1 MTDENFT
8 WYHDD
13 VDHVPMHPHNDWI
26 VDRCAD
32 HCDDQLPLFSRVGR
46 GLQGNG
52 YIVEKAIDNESQ
64 TILVGSIID
73 PRTGEKT
80 EQWRT
85 GNINGGRL
93 HYTKNI
99 NPATNPQTFT
109 LTFTLDRPDD
119 PDRGWTFTTPA
130 IPYVWTDEPNTYVS
144 SLFVKAVGD
153 PDWTEIPEALM
164 TPHSIDESLAKIEK
178 LIYPE
183 AILDR
188 DELHAPQP
196 GDPNTVNL
204 TYGLG
209 GDINVPNLDNLARI
223 LGVNPNS
230 LKALANNGEDATRY
244 PSFGTGRNAKE
255 YIDWHLHQD
264 LGGGDGL
271 PNVPPDLNLTPLKGD
286 GGNKTVWDWIQ
297 YAINQAKEHLH
308 KDLYGGLNSEDY
320 NEIPVNLK
328 PLAGD
333 ENNGRTV
340 WDWIKW
346 GRDQAKTYAKT
357 LFDKVTDPTSYTVN
371 LAEAIGV
378 DAVYL
383 VMIKPTGVL
392 NSRAIVSPIPAGS
405 VLAAIEA
412 DVTVQFYDSLPDT
425 IVSVVPKAGA
435 TAIGE
440 SPYAGNDSVNLGTG
454 EMLVVCTPGADEG
467 SYIPVNLKRTITT
480 TSGGSTVSKTI
491 KAPASNPEQL
501 VNSGIGQI
509 GTVADVSADRI
520 YNDYQSY
527 CVPNHLGP
535 VFNDGTLCYGN
546 WAIYTG
552 VGNPSNNPQKNS
564 RSGGWKWIVPNT
576 NEGIYIYL
584 FNRSTGYLG
593 TRVHVDY
600 ARGYSTS
607 FR

>member
-1 MTDENFT
+1 MIDENFT

-52 YIVEKAIDNESQ
+52 YIVEKVIDNESQ

-119 PDRGWTFTTPA
+119 PNRGWTFTTPA

-209 GDINVPNLDNLARI
+209 GDINVPNLNNLARI

-271 PNVPPDLNLTPLKGD
+271 PDVPSKLNLTPLKGD
-286 GGNKTVWDWIQ
+286 GGSKTVWDWIQ
-297 YAINQAKEHLH
+297 YAIDQAKEHLH
-308 KDLYGGLNSEDY
+308 KDLGGGIGLPDVSESS
-320 NEIPVNLK
+320 LK
-328 PLAGD
+328 PLKGD
-333 ENNGRTV
+333 GGSKTV
-340 WDWIKW
+340 WDWIMWLK
-346 GRDQAKTYAKT
+346 GLIDNITVDVENPKLYKVSLTVDLVTLNIRDTT
-357 LFDKVTDPTSYTVN
+357 LTKNTRLIASHLSNGSIPSN
-371 LAEAIGV
+371 LVG
-378 DAVYL
+378 
-383 VMIKPTGVL
+383 
-392 NSRAIVSPIPAGS
+392 
-405 VLAAIEA
+405 
-412 DVTVQFYDSLPDT
+412 DV
-425 IVSVVPKAGA
+425 IGA
-435 TAIGE
+435 TLEI
-440 SPYAGNDSVNLGTG
+440 SYFDVLPMITIDVKIDAGDHTGLDVGNL
-454 EMLVVCTPGADEG
+454 LVVCTNGTYTPINL
-467 SYIPVNLKRTITT
+467 STIQLPNRKSMSKNLK
-480 TSGGSTVSKTI
+480 
-491 KAPASNPEQL
+491 AALLNPENLSNTGNQVTWDGSNV
-501 VNSGIGQI
+501 VN
-509 GTVADVSADRI
+509 GT
-520 YNDYQSY
+520 
-527 CVPNHLGP
+527 
-535 VFNDGTLCYGN
+535 
-546 WAIYTG
+546 WALYTG
-552 VGNPSNNPQKNS
+552 VGDPYT
-564 RSGGWKWIVPNT
+564 RSGETSTRDGGSPWEYGGNPYFYIMNRATGVGELAPRVDNAR
-576 NEGIYIYL
+576 IYSCSY
-584 FNRSTGYLG
+584 NMATLG
-593 TRVHVDY
+593 PTQ
-600 ARGYSTS
+600 S
-607 FR
+607 